1 MEKEKKI
8 FDIRSQLIE
17 YDHENQTVT
26 LKLIDE
32 IDLNKMPKL
41 EKDGK
46 YYTYLDFYDP
56 RMISDAQRSYFW
68 ALMGN
73 FADHVGHLKRATG
86 DFYLFEFMEK
96 YNLPEFPSTR
106 RNGMK
111 LETARKLLQFVLD
124 DFIEKEIPFYEQR
137 FYLAE
142 DESRLF
148 YALTMNRI
156 CWICGKENS
165 SVHHAVNLVGR
176 GRDRTKHNHLKSK
189 FICLCEFGHNVFD
202 EDLTTAHHQE
212 AHSLGLTKFMDR
224 YHVKPIKL
232 KKEDLKQLGIRGNN
246 KEE

>member
-8 FDIRSQLIE
+8 FDIRSQLID

-32 IDLNKMPKL
+32 IDLRKMPKL

-56 RMISDAQRSYFW
+56 RMISDDQRNYFW

-73 FADHVGHLKRATG
+73 YADHAGHLQRATG
-86 DFYLFEFMEK
+86 DYYLFNFMEEFD
-96 YNLPEFPSTR
+96 LPEFPTTR

-111 LETARKLLQFVLD
+111 LETARQLLQYVLD
-124 DFIEKEIPFYEQR
+124 DFIKKEIPFYEQE

-142 DESRLF
+142 DESKLF

-156 CWICGKENS
+156 CWICGDKGDI
-165 SVHHAVNLVGR
+165 HHAYGRVGA
-176 GRDRTKHNHLKSK
+176 GRDRNKIDHTKSRFECLCRKHHNQAHQMGQSK
-189 FICLCEFGHNVFD
+189 FDDYYKI
-202 EDLTTAHHQE
+202 T
-212 AHSLGLTKFMDR
+212 
-224 YHVKPIKL
+224 PIKL
-232 KKEDLKQLGIRGNN
+232 KKEDLRDLGIRGSY
-246 KEE
+246 EEE